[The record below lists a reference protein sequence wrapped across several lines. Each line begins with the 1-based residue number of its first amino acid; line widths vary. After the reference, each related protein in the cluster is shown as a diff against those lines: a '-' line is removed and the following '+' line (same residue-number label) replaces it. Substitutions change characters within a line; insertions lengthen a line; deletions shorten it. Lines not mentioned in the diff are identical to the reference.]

1 MLALNTRALLRPTP
15 NPEEPGYIV
24 VAGFGSL
31 GIAAGAGPP
40 RAGVSSALM
49 ALRSLI
55 MIAAALGA
63 PDPSPAPGSASDDAP
78 TIAEKV
84 GNLADDGQHASAAKL
99 AAEGAARM
107 DLDSADR
114 VILGGLAGQNFELS
128 YRAGGPLTEL
138 CGLATVMRL
147 VAPLDTAA
155 GRELKLAAATDA
167 EKKLAE
173 VAGSGWRAACVGPES
188 GQVAK
193 SESVATSTTTTSATP
208 TTPVAPA
215 VNDGRAVRADGV
227 TRSRRLRAGAGLL
240 TSGLLL
246 IAPTAAVLAHRGAK
260 ERELKAFHTEDTSLY
275 LLTEP
280 ERARVETLNQNYR
293 AATAGAVV
301 LGLTG
306 AALAVA
312 GVVLVATG
320 KQPAKMA
327 VAPWAGRGLGGLV
340 IEGRF

>member
-1 MLALNTRALLRPTP
+1 
-15 NPEEPGYIV
+15 
-24 VAGFGSL
+24 
-31 GIAAGAGPP
+31 
-40 RAGVSSALM
+40 M

-155 GRELKLAAATDA
+155 GRELKRAAATDA

-173 VAGSGWRAACVGPES
+173 VAGSGWRAACGGPQSE
-188 GQVAK
+188 QVAN
-193 SESVATSTTTTSATP
+193 SEPVATSMTTTSATP
-208 TTPVAPA
+208 TPVMSPA
-215 VNDGRAVRADGV
+215 VNNGRAVRADGV
-227 TRSRRLRAGAGLL
+227 TWSRRLRAGAGIL
-240 TSGLLL
+240 TAGVVLFV
-246 IAPTAAVLAHRGAK
+246 PTGAVLTVRAQGERDLWAIHAASVGGMATDMQTEQAASLRHRYQVTTASAAALGA
-260 ERELKAFHTEDTSLY
+260 
-275 LLTEP
+275 
-280 ERARVETLNQNYR
+280 
-293 AATAGAVV
+293 
-301 LGLTG
+301 TG
-306 AALAVA
+306 AALVVT
-312 GVVLVATG
+312 GVVLLATG
-320 KQPAKMA
+320 GRRSKVA
-327 VAPWAGRGLGGLV
+327 VAPWGARGVGGL
-340 IEGRF
+340 ILEGKF